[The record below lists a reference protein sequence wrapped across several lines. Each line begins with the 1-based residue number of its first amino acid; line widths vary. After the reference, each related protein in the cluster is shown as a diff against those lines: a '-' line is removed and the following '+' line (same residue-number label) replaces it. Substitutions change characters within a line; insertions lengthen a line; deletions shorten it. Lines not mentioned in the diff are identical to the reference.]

1 MPSTTRAA
9 VDGWRRSMSEPPV
22 GGGAGVGNV
31 GAIGPRADGAVEM
44 LAERGM
50 VLGDPGHRLADRA
63 GHSGSSAFGRGRGSS
78 ITPTQ
83 PERARQ
89 LLNQEVTL
97 GVGLGGP
104 LGVADGM
111 GLLEVVVDLGQASA
125 VGVLGLG
132 VEAFARVAECRARQA
147 GAGRLAAF

>member
-1 MPSTTRAA
+1 
-9 VDGWRRSMSEPPV
+9 MSEPPV
-22 GGGAGVGNV
+22 GGGARVGNV

-63 GHSGSSAFGRGRGSS
+63 GHSGSGALRGGRGSS
-78 ITPTQ
+78 ITTTQ
-83 PERARQ
+83 PERARE

-97 GVGLGGP
+97 GVSLGGP
-104 LGVADGM
+104 RGVADGA
-111 GLLEVVVDLGQASA
+111 GLLKVVVDLGQASA

-132 VEAFARVAECRARQA
+132 VQDLARVAECRTRQA